1 MFIPTVNFIKNHK
14 PNRAKLIEP
23 LKRLS
28 KEKVKFEWKE
38 EQQKVFD
45 AIEAKCSEAIM
56 LVYPKIN
63 EQIHLYT
70 DACHIQI
77 IGVITQDNKV
87 LTVYSTKL
95 DEAQRKHPITEK

>member
-1 MFIPTVNFIKNHK
+1 
-14 PNRAKLIEP
+14 
-23 LKRLS
+23 
-28 KEKVKFEWKE
+28 
-38 EQQKVFD
+38 
-45 AIEAKCSEAIM
+45 M

-95 DEAQRKHPITEK
+95 DEAQRKHPTTEK